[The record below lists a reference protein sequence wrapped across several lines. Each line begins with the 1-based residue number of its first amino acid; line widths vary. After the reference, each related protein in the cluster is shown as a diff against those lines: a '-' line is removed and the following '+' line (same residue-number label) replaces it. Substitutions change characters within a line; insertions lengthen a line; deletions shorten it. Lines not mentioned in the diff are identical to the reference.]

1 MASSDGIARAR
12 AFLSVRFP
20 DLANAPLVGSEV
32 CQYENTPDAHLIV
45 DRHPQAANAWIVG
58 GGSGHGFKMGPAVG
72 EMVASLVL
80 DDTPIDSQFR
90 LARFA
95 ALPRGGR
102 WT

>member
-1 MASSDGIARAR
+1 MASLGPGLFSRC
-12 AFLSVRFP
+12 
-20 DLANAPLVGSEV
+20 GSRISRTRRSLGQR
-32 CQYENTPDAHLIV
+32 CASTENTPDAHLIV

-58 GGSGHGFKMGPAVG
+58 GGSGHGFKMGPALG

-80 DDTPIDSQFR
+80 DDAPVDPQFG